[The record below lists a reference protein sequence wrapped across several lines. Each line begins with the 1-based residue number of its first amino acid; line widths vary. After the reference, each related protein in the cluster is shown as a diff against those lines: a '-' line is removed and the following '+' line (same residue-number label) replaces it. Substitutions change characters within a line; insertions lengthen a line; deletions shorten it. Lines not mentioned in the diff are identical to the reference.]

1 MDKTLI
7 FGHFHMEVNLEMI
20 PNLSRRAAKS
30 LKIEIFNFKILK
42 NIYLFL
48 KIEKINILK
57 KKLSIFRHAAP
68 RRDSP
73 DPQIST
79 ARQDRLVYF
88 FTFFCP

>member
-48 KIEKINILK
+48 KIEKINIL
-57 KKLSIFRHAAP
+57 
-68 RRDSP
+68 
-73 DPQIST
+73 
-79 ARQDRLVYF
+79 
-88 FTFFCP
+88 